1 MLRDS
6 KGAGRVGAAP
16 ASVSEGQR
24 VPQLDQGPPKGQAA
38 LGSGPGRP
46 ACLSLF
52 WRGGSQMWSSGLSD
66 SSLLSAGVRSAP
78 SALEGPLPC
87 L

>member
-1 MLRDS
+1 MPRDS
-6 KGAGRVGAAP
+6 KGAGQVGAAP

-24 VPQLDQGPPKGQAA
+24 VPQLNQGPHKGQAA
-38 LGSGPGRP
+38 LRGGPGRP

-52 WRGGSQMWSSGLSD
+52 WRGGSQTWSSGLSNP
-66 SSLLSAGVRSAP
+66 SLLSAGVRSAP
-78 SALEGPLPC
+78 TTLEGPLPC

>member
-6 KGAGRVGAAP
+6 KGAGQVGAAP

-24 VPQLDQGPPKGQAA
+24 VPQLDQGPRKGQVA
-38 LGSGPGRP
+38 LGGGPGRP

-52 WRGGSQMWSSGLSD
+52 WRGGSQTWGSGLSD
-66 SSLLSAGVRSAP
+66 SPVPSAGVRSAP
-78 SALEGPLPC
+78 STLEGPLPC